1 MNNMTFPR
9 WSGPF
14 VGMIVGVIVGLK
26 GDVDAD
32 LPMAARFLGGAVI
45 GGIAGCLIFLI
56 DPKQQEAAS
65 DDLLSHFDARVVTRP
80 SGVVGR
86 VLAIAG
92 ILLCWT
98 PFLGL
103 VLNLIGLAVNWKSED
118 WARKVSIAGVVV
130 GGIVAIVMAIAL
142 ACEG

>member
-14 VGMIVGVIVGLK
+14 VGMIAGVIAGLE
-26 GDVDAD
+26 GGVDAD
-32 LPMAARFLGGAVI
+32 IPMAACVLGGAVI

-56 DPKQQEAAS
+56 DPKQPEAVS
-65 DDLLSHFDARVVTRP
+65 DDLLSHFDARVVARP

-86 VLAIAG
+86 FLAIAG

-98 PFLGL
+98 PLLGL

-118 WARKVSIAGVVV
+118 WARKISIAGVVV
-130 GGIVAIVMAIAL
+130 GGAVALLMAIVL
-142 ACEG
+142 AYEG

>member
-14 VGMIVGVIVGLK
+14 VGMIAGVIVGLQ
-26 GDVDAD
+26 GGADAD
-32 LPMAARFLGGAVI
+32 IPIAACVLGGLVI
-45 GGIAGCLIFLI
+45 GGIGGCLVFLI
-56 DPKQQEAAS
+56 DPKPSETAS
-65 DDLLSHFDARVVTRP
+65 DELLSHFDAKVVARP

-86 VLAIAG
+86 FLAIAG
-92 ILLCWT
+92 IFLCWT

-118 WARKVSIAGVVV
+118 WARKISIAGVVV
-130 GGIVAIVMAIAL
+130 GGAVAVLMAIAL
-142 ACEG
+142 ACGG